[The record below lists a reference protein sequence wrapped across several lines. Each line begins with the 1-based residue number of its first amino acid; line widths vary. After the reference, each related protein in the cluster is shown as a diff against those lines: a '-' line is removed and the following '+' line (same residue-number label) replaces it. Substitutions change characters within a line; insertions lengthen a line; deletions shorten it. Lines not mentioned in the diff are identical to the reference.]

1 MNKQL
6 DFPLANKINEETG
19 VIYFTNEM
27 QNGIIHIDKIGLEDW
42 IAFHEAAYEII
53 DGYYYNSGRKNEIN
67 NVIKSLYD
75 LRLKLKMIRT
85 LHKLILNCWW
95 IVCMEKLLP
104 NKLKLVRNTYHKT

>member
-42 IAFHEAAYEII
+42 IAFHEAAFEII

-75 LRLKLKMIRT
+75 LRLKLKNDKNPAQVDI
-85 LHKLILNCWW
+85 
-95 IVCMEKLLP
+95 KLL
-104 NKLKLVRNTYHKT
+104 VDSVYGKTTTKQIETGT